1 MIRLVFFALI
11 AVASSPALA
20 TRAFTLTQTA
30 PAAPG
35 EIDMSSTQ
43 TLTFS
48 VANTSTGTNA
58 TERIYR
64 LRIRLNGTCTGT
76 GCVATV
82 FTSASTAPLNWT
94 RTAFSTTSITY
105 QAATWNDAIPVGT
118 PLSVSV
124 VMTAGKSTLDR
135 TETLRDVRAYFTTDT
150 NFANG
155 ISQTGSVTA
164 TAPGSWILQS
174 LQITG
179 MQTTDTSGASV
190 SAIAA
195 GTTFRVVITVKN
207 ISSATLNTIVA
218 NPTPPTPTKT
228 GTFGGSSPSCSL
240 TSTSPSPLNL
250 TAGSTGTM
258 TYTCTTLSGDSG
270 TVRYS
275 VTDVRSGTTATSR
288 SGQSNILSVS
298 PLSVGIAITGPY
310 VADGTCHFSGD
321 TATFVM
327 TVTNNTSGALTSIT
341 PSALTRGGSNT
352 TIGTFTGPTTSCT
365 SGFPLPVGGNCKY
378 TWTAPVTIIGNYPA
392 SGAKPNFFVTGSA
405 TANPGAITSPTVTAP
420 TQDVDGFVIAVSPV
434 ATNTDST
441 SQQLTFSVTNRA
453 CDNLNKVA
461 ISVPGG
467 FTYGSDGYSLVTDT
481 TAAQNESWSQSVTTF
496 TAPLNNA
503 PAVDAGRIP
512 NDGSSG
518 DFSLVFSS
526 TPSAAGTYTFS
537 LDLTD
542 ENGVVRNRTVDVPV
556 ATFGTGTV
564 NSSSPATW
572 HEVFQ

>member
-1 MIRLVFFALI
+1 MRTMIRWGFLALL
-11 AVASSPALA
+11 AAASTSALA
-20 TRAFTLTQTA
+20 ARTFTATLT
-30 PAAPG
+30 PVP
-35 EIDMSSTQ
+35 EFDMSSTQ

-48 VANTSTGTNA
+48 VNNTSTTD
-58 TERIYR
+58 RIYR
-64 LRIRLNGTCTGT
+64 LRIRLPGTCTGT

-82 FTSASTAPLNWT
+82 FTSASAAPLNWT
-94 RTAFSTTSITY
+94 RTAFTTTSITY
-105 QAATWNDAIPVGT
+105 QASTYNDAIPASSS
-118 PLSVSV
+118 LSVSV
-124 VMTAGKSTLDR
+124 VITAGKSTLDR
-135 TETLRDVRAYFTTDT
+135 TEVLRDVRAYFTIDT

-155 ISQTGSVTA
+155 ITSTGNT
-164 TAPGSWILQS
+164 TNTTNTNFPSWILQS
-174 LQITG
+174 LQITA
-179 MQTTDTSGASV
+179 MQTTDTSGVSV

-240 TSTSPSPLNL
+240 TTTSPSPFNL

-258 TYTCTTLSGDSG
+258 TYTCTTLSSDSG
-270 TVRYS
+270 TVKYS

-288 SGQSNILSVS
+288 TGQSNVLSVS

-310 VADGTCHFSGD
+310 VADTTCHFSGD

-341 PSALTRGGSNT
+341 PSALTRGGSST

-378 TWTAPVTIIGNYPA
+378 TWTAPVTIVGNYPA
-392 SGAKPNFFVTGSA
+392 PPTAKPTFFVTGSA
-405 TANPGAITSPTVTAP
+405 TANPGSITSPVVTAP
-420 TQDVDGFVIAVSPV
+420 AQDVDGFVVTVSPTT
-434 ATNTDST
+434 TNTTST

-453 CDNLNKVA
+453 CDNLNQVA

-467 FTYGSDGYSLVTDT
+467 FTYGNDGYSLVTDAT
-481 TAAQNESWSQSVTTF
+481 AQNENWGQAATTF
-496 TAPLNNA
+496 TAGA
-503 PAVDAGRIP
+503 AVDRMPIDKG
-512 NDGSSG
+512 G
-518 DFSLVFSS
+518 DFSLVFSA
-526 TPSAAGTYTFS
+526 TPSAAATYTFG
-537 LDLTD
+537 LNLID
-542 ENGVVRNRTVDVPV
+542 ENGVARAVNVDVPV
-556 ATFGTGTV
+556 ATFGSGTL